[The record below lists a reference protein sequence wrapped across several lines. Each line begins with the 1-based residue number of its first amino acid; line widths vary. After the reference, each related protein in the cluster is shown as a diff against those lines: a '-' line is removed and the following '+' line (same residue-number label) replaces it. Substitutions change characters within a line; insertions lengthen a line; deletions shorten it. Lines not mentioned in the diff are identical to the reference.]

1 MSNDNNLKNKTRK
14 GLFWSTFNTFF
25 NKGLTFLFGIILAR
39 LLTPADYGTIGILAI
54 FITIISI
61 FVDSGFSVALIRK
74 EEKKPEDYDTQ
85 FYFNIGIGFVCYLIL
100 FIFAPY
106 IANFYELPILCPLLR
121 VLAIKIIIQ
130 SFGIVQTAI
139 YSINLDFKTPAII
152 AITANICTGIVGIYM
167 AYTGFEVWSL
177 VAQQLLSQ
185 LIIVGAYWILSKWSP
200 QLRFSKDSFRY
211 LFGFGSKILGTSLIQ
226 TVYNNIYPLVIGG
239 KFGAGDLGLYSRANH
254 FAQLPSEHISM
265 VLNRVSFPVL
275 SSINNDRNRVI
286 SLYTRMLKLTAFV
299 VFPLMVFLAAIS
311 YPLIELLLG
320 HKWISSAPML
330 QILCLALMWQPISA
344 INQSILK
351 VLNRPDLLLKM
362 EFIKRPLG
370 ICIIIASLYFG
381 MIGVCVGTVLIFLL
395 AFVVDNICAS
405 IAMGVSK
412 LRPFRQLL
420 PYIVMSVCLGAII
433 FALNSVFGDNI
444 LKLLF
449 SSLLFLT
456 IFLVI
461 SKLVFKET
469 LEELYNFVILK
480 KTIN

>member
-14 GLFWSTFNTFF
+14 GVFWSTFNTFF
-25 NKGLTFLFGIILAR
+25 NQGITFLFGIILAR
-39 LLTPADYGTIGILAI
+39 LLTPNDYGTIGILTI
-54 FITIISI
+54 FITVISI

-85 FYFNIGIGFVCYLIL
+85 FYFNIGVGFVCYWAL
-100 FIFAPY
+100 FFIAPC
-106 IANFYELPILCPLLR
+106 IASYYEMPILCPLLR

-130 SFGIVQTAI
+130 SFGIVQTAL

-152 AITANICTGIVGIYM
+152 AIIANVCTGVVGIYM
-167 AYTGFEVWSL
+167 AYVGFGVWSL

-185 LIIVGAYWILSKWSP
+185 LIVVGAYWILSKWRP
-200 QLRFSKDSFRY
+200 QLRFSQESFRY

-254 FAQLPSEHISM
+254 FAQLPSENMSM

-275 SSINNDRNRVI
+275 SSVNKDRERVV
-286 SLYTRMLKLTAFV
+286 SLYTRMLKLTAFI
-299 VFPLMVFLAAIS
+299 VFPLMIFLAAIS

-320 HKWISSAPML
+320 HKWIASAPML
-330 QILCLALMWQPISA
+330 QILCMALMWQPISA

-370 ICIIIASLYFG
+370 ICIIIVSLYFG

-412 LRPFRQLL
+412 LSQFRQLL
-420 PYIVMSVCLGAII
+420 SSIVMSVCMGAII
-433 FALNSVFGDNI
+433 FALNFVFADNN

-449 SSLLFLT
+449 SSILFLT
-456 IFLVI
+456 MFLVI
-461 SKLVFKET
+461 SKIFFKDT
-469 LEELYNFVILK
+469 FEELYNFMILK
-480 KTIN
+480 KSIN